1 MNCWNPILLHL
12 TNPNRRRA
20 DAFFTKKEIELQV
33 STAAVRE
40 LREKTGAGI
49 MNCKKALLE
58 TDGNMEKAAEV
69 LNQRGLALARK
80 KADRTAN
87 QGVIEAYVHQGGQ
100 IGAIVEVNCETD
112 FVARTDEF
120 KELAHS
126 LALQIVAMSP
136 QFISQEEIP
145 PEADTDP
152 QAACLLLQPFIRDPD
167 KTIQDI
173 ITETIAKVGENVKVR
188 RFTRFEL
195 GY

>member
-20 DAFFTKKEIELQV
+20 DDFFTKKEIELQV

-49 MNCKKALLE
+49 MDCSKALLE
-58 TDGNMEKAAEV
+58 TDGNMERAAEV

-126 LALQIVAMSP
+126 LVLQIVAMSP